1 LQTKGEAYIVDPSHM
16 AEHKKTTRSFY
27 THDKSVDGVVKRC
40 LSAHGCLHVKHQHR
54 LECTV
59 CAALLRDKSFRKCA
73 TRFLLAGNMTRRGT
87 MADAGA
93 LRRRCRALS
102 RKLVLVSQV
111 VAGRMSTTF
120 VTEAFARGDLKA
132 VARRLKRIATS
143 GVLAPKKQ
151 TTTTLVADIISNLV
165 KEPQG
170 RRWSQTSKAVLGV
183 VRATGGEVMFN
194 MLSTNYGLSSERSA
208 RRWFREDGE
217 APWSRLGL
225 QT

>member
-1 LQTKGEAYIVDPSHM
+1 MPQRTRVSSCQTP
-16 AEHKKTTRSFY
+16 TR
-27 THDKSVDGVVKRC
+27 
-40 LSAHGCLHVKHQHR
+40 LLH
-54 LECTV
+54 
-59 CAALLRDKSFRKCA
+59 DKSFRKCA
-73 TRFLLAGNMTRRGT
+73 TRFARAGNTTSRGT

-111 VAGRMSTTF
+111 VAGRMSTTY
-120 VTEAFARGDLKA
+120 VTEAIARGDLKA

-143 GVLAPKKQ
+143 GVLAPQKQ

-194 MLSTNYGLSSERSA
+194 MLSTN
-208 RRWFREDGE
+208 
-217 APWSRLGL
+217 
-225 QT
+225 